1 MLSLFF
7 ILAALL
13 VAQVS
18 ILVPVADFL
27 TRKLS
32 GERPATRGGLP
43 SAIQP
48 V

>member
-1 MLSLFF
+1 MLPLFF
-7 ILAALL
+7 ILAAML
-13 VAQVS
+13 VAQVA
-18 ILVPVADFL
+18 ILVPLADFL

-32 GERPATRGGLP
+32 GDRPATRGGLP